1 MEQDFNTPV
10 RSLSR
15 HGFQVIN
22 QKGSKAKAV
31 VWVALLTL
39 HCESQESV
47 TRFIPS
53 APATTSSWG
62 QANSNC
68 RKHLKTLQMLLQ
80 WLFHYNPHY
89 AFPVLGNL
97 QLQTRFQARKI
108 YLSIY
113 LSFLASDTLDTLLWK
128 LWCVLQIWV
137 SPQKVPTEAGHVVSA
152 QWIVSMAPSML
163 VHHALSHSVPCWK
176 ASFYFWAN
184 SPTWSLV

>member
-1 MEQDFNTPV
+1 MDPRLCVEFGDSSLFGLNPAKHSYSVWLGSTSPKLTLLSCMEQDFNTPV

-15 HGFQVIN
+15 HGFQVIKK
-22 QKGSKAKAV
+22 KGSKAKAV

-97 QLQTRFQARKI
+97 QLQTGFQARKI

-113 LSFLASDTLDTLLWK
+113 HF
-128 LWCVLQIWV
+128 
-137 SPQKVPTEAGHVVSA
+137 
-152 QWIVSMAPSML
+152 
-163 VHHALSHSVPCWK
+163 
-176 ASFYFWAN
+176 
-184 SPTWSLV
+184 